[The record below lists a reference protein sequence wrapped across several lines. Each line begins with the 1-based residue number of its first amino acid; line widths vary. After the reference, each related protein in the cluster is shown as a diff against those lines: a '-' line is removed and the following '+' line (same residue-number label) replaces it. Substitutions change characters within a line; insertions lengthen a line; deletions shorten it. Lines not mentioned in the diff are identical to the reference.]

1 MNAHESLKNADE
13 ALKEHEEI
21 ASLTA
26 GISMRPML
34 REHKDIV
41 IIRRSHGRLK
51 RNDVPLYS
59 RPGSD
64 KFVLHRIV
72 RPTDNGYIIRGDNL
86 YYNEFVRNEQIIGVL
101 KSFYR
106 DGKYYDC
113 EKSMLYK
120 LYTVYIRASYP
131 FRRFWKLKLRPLLS
145 RVKRLLLK
153 YKKC

>member
-1 MNAHESLKNADE
+1 MNARESLKNADE
-13 ALKEHEEI
+13 ALKEQEEI
-21 ASLTA
+21 ASLTS

-41 IIRRSHGRLK
+41 VIKRACGRLK

-64 KFVLHRIV
+64 KFVLHRV
-72 RPTDNGYIIRGDNL
+72 LRQTDEGYVIRGDNL
-86 YYNEFVRNEQIIGVL
+86 YYNEFVKNEQIIGVL
-101 KSFYR
+101 KAFYR

-113 EKSMLYK
+113 EKSIVYK

-131 FRRFWKLKLRPLLS
+131 FRRVWKLKLRPLLG
-145 RVKRLLLK
+145 RIKRLLFN